1 MIGDAW
7 GGYTTSKMDHEA
19 LVKKKIPITL
29 TVTIDLKWAPSMKKA
44 NLDINEETLL
54 FEYPELYYLDLN
66 LKYKVD
72 PDAGNAKYDKVKKT
86 LTIKLPVVGLTVDS
100 QKVLDANY
108 QKFVVDQ

>member
-1 MIGDAW
+1 MISTQPIAKASREP
-7 GGYTTSKMDHEA
+7 THEFIGEWRGA
-19 LVKKKIPITL
+19 GSLQGLPRWMVI
-29 TVTIDLKWAPSMKKA
+29 A
-44 NLDINEETLL
+44 NADGTR
-54 FEYPELYYLDLN
+54 PELYYLDLN